1 MDLHDCQ
8 SMLEKAEDEI
18 DRLRKSYANILKRQ
32 TDQFLNEKK
41 ENDRLRNLYKETCE
55 EKNEEI
61 FEGIE
66 HSKQGVLI
74 SQQWQDENA
83 QLREALRKCLPVMR
97 KAHDRIHCLPRTSDT
112 DLAEAIDIA
121 LGVVRTALGDKK

>member
-18 DRLRKSYANILKRQ
+18 DRLRKSYADILKRQ
-32 TDQFLNEKK
+32 TDKFLNEKK

-55 EKNEEI
+55 EKNKEI
-61 FEGIE
+61 FEWIE
-66 HSKQGVLI
+66 HSKQLVLI

-83 QLREALRKCLPVMR
+83 QLREALL
-97 KAHDRIHCLPRTSDT
+97 KAADT
-112 DLAEAIDIA
+112 NNTTPPFNSYVDKVIQEALAN
-121 LGVVRTALGDKK
+121 KKS